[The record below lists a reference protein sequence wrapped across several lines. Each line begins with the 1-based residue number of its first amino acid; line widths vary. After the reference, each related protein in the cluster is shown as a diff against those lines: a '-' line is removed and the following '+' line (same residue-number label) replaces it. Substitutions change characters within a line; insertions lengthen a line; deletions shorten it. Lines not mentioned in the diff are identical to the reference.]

1 MKPCPKLL
9 TLIILFVSSGH
20 AQSKREQVI
29 GHIYEMKTYHVSI
42 AESKRRLLLQKL
54 HTVQPQFN
62 GFGFFII
69 NYSTL
74 IGVIFLKLIIF
85 LFNSVKLIIICPT
98 DCRSY
103 NHLYGVF
110 VSIY

>member
-1 MKPCPKLL
+1 MFTESSMKPCPKLL
-9 TLIILFVSSGH
+9 TLIILFISSGYT
-20 AQSKREQVI
+20 QSQREQVI

-54 HTVQPQFN
+54 HTIQPQFN

-74 IGVIFLKLIIF
+74 IGVIYFPF
-85 LFNSVKLIIICPT
+85 SN
-98 DCRSY
+98 
-103 NHLYGVF
+103 NVF
-110 VSIY
+110 PRFSQ